1 MKMLMTKS
9 SVSTLLVCL
18 PFELQRFFQ
27 RCEHPLWTPFQSAP
41 CGQLE
46 QYGEFDNDRVTN
58 LEWIMYTLIRERVAS
73 MYELAYVYNLDEML
87 KLYDLIMM
95 QRDIEYAKSQED
107 RRGDT

>member
-1 MKMLMTKS
+1 M
-9 SVSTLLVCL
+9 CL
-18 PFELQRFFQ
+18 GHSIKLQRFFQ
-27 RCEHPLWTPFQSAP
+27 RCEHPLWRPYQSAP
-41 CGQLE
+41 GGQLE

-73 MYELAYVYNLDEML
+73 MYELTYVYNLDEML